1 MNANVCLDVY
11 GCVCVCVL
19 HIHNKVEHISPRFG
33 ELTSAEL
40 LLEMGDCEFSGE
52 ASLVRT
58 GTLS

>member
-1 MNANVCLDVY
+1 MWTCVHMCMDVDMCNVMHI
-11 GCVCVCVL
+11 CVE
-19 HIHNKVEHISPRFG
+19 INHISPRFG

-58 GTLS
+58 GALS

>member
-1 MNANVCLDVY
+1 MDV
-11 GCVCVCVL
+11 GVCVL

-58 GTLS
+58 GALS

>member
-1 MNANVCLDVY
+1 MQMSVCKWIDVDVRALRIY
-11 GCVCVCVL
+11 
-19 HIHNKVEHISPRFG
+19 NKVEHISPRFG

-58 GTLS
+58 GALS